1 MTVAPTR
8 PEAAIAPPSPAE
20 ARLAIFD
27 APASSHL
34 LSRRSLKIGD
44 RTYRLFLATP
54 LEPAPAGGVP
64 ILYALDGNAIFDLL
78 DVPLLASVPGLI
90 VAGIGHDTT
99 LRFDPPMR
107 SLDYTPA
114 IDGGGLRPDP
124 DRPDRRIGGAD
135 IMLDRLCGVLRAEV
149 EKTLA
154 VDAARRTLFGHS
166 LAGLFAIYVLLTR
179 PAAFSQFMAASPSIW
194 WNNEAPLEV
203 EARTPRDAP
212 FDNRVFVT
220 LGDSERRSST
230 SGPHW
235 NGPAPHTLEMIRRL
249 RCRSGIAVE
258 ATVLRGLGHAATLP
272 ASLPLALQFAAT
284 GAYSGLTDPG
294 IVKAGCDTAR
304 HPCGNN
310 S

>member
-124 DRPDRRIGGAD
+124 DRPDPGSAVPT
-135 IMLDRLCGVLRAEV
+135 LCSTGYV
-149 EKTLA
+149 ECC
-154 VDAARRTLFGHS
+154 ARRSRKPWPWMRQDERFS
-166 LAGLFAIYVLLTR
+166 AI
-179 PAAFSQFMAASPSIW
+179 PSPVSS
-194 WNNEAPLEV
+194 
-203 EARTPRDAP
+203 R
-212 FDNRVFVT
+212 
-220 LGDSERRSST
+220 ST
-230 SGPHW
+230 S
-235 NGPAPHTLEMIRRL
+235 
-249 RCRSGIAVE
+249 C
-258 ATVLRGLGHAATLP
+258 
-272 ASLPLALQFAAT
+272 
-284 GAYSGLTDPG
+284 
-294 IVKAGCDTAR
+294 
-304 HPCGNN
+304 
-310 S
+310 